1 MLLKTKC
8 GECRKEVQTVVSGV
22 EEKFYVRGGIGKGFI
37 KDKQKRFPEAVHS
50 RWRKQPIR
58 RLGGE
63 TRFDNLGITKV
74 YTAND

>member
-50 RWRKQPIR
+50 RWRK
-58 RLGGE
+58 
-63 TRFDNLGITKV
+63 
-74 YTAND
+74 